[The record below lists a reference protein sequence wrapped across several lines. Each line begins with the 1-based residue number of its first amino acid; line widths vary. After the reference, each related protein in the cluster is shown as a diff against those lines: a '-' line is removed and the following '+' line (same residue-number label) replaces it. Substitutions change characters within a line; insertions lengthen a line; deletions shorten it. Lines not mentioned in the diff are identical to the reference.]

1 MLAAVDF
8 VVVLVLVVVA
18 EGLVVVGVLVE
29 ALVLVVDTEDLVVVV
44 VRTDELVLVV
54 LVVIVEDFVV
64 VWLVVDVGADEALL
78 RDGVAA
84 QVDTLSP
91 LAKLESPAG
100 CKA

>member
-54 LVVIVEDFVV
+54 VVVVEDFVV
-64 VWLVVDVGADEALL
+64 VWLDVDVGADEALL